1 MKKFLALLT
10 LLLFFCSDI
19 VAWGFFAHKRINR
32 LAVFSLPP
40 EMVGFF
46 KANIQFIT
54 ENAVN
59 PDRRR
64 YAVMG
69 EAEKHYIDADMYGD
83 SAIYKLPRYWPEALA
98 IYGEEELRKHGI
110 GPWNAY
116 HTKLQLTEAF
126 KRKDSKSILRLA
138 ADLGHYLG
146 DINVPLHTTKN
157 YNGQLTN
164 QRGIHAFWE
173 SRVPELLSDNFDFFV
188 GQASYLPNTQL
199 EAWEAVIGA
208 HLGLDSVLNFERN
221 LSERFADDKK
231 FSFEERG
238 GINSRVYSK
247 AFTEAY
253 NEMLNGQVERQMRR
267 SIKMIADFWYT
278 AWVDAGQP
286 DLNSLLKNPIDH
298 TEEKLENTQ
307 PLDTREHEGLVLQET
322 ADPRKSFISSLWRV
336 STQDQ

>member
-1 MKKFLALLT
+1 
-10 LLLFFCSDI
+10 
-19 VAWGFFAHKRINR
+19 
-32 LAVFSLPP
+32 
-40 EMVGFF
+40 MVGFF
-46 KANIQFIT
+46 KANIQIIT

-83 SAIYKLPRYWPEALA
+83 SAIYKLPRYWPEALE

-157 YNGQLTN
+157 YNGQLTD
-164 QRGIHAFWE
+164 QKGIHAFWE
-173 SRVPELLSDNFDFFV
+173 SRIPELLSDNFDFFV
-188 GQASYLPNTQL
+188 GQADYIPNTQL

-238 GINSRVYSK
+238 GINIRVYSK

-253 NEMLNGQVERQMRR
+253 NEMLNGQIERQMRR

-286 DLNSLLKNPIDH
+286 DLNSLLKNPIEQ
-298 TEEKLENTQ
+298 TEEKMENTQ
-307 PLDTREHEGLVLQET
+307 PLNSREHEGLVFEEK

-336 STQDQ
+336 SSSD